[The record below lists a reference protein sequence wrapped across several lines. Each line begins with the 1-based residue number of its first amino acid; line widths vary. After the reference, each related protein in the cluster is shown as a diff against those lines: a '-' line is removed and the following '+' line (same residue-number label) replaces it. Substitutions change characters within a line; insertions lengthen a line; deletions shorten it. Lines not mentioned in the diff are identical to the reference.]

1 MPQLLTSHVF
11 ISYSR
16 RDETIM
22 RRVVKF
28 LRRQGINVWV
38 DNEELI
44 PGTPIW
50 EEEIEKAIKAALAV
64 VAVMSP
70 DSKDSEWVRREI
82 SLADQNRKRIFPVLV
97 QGDEDRSIT
106 LRLITRQYIDLRENE
121 GVGLTS
127 LHSALSEYLDELNAQ
142 LKEKEQQAEEKKS
155 TAIIA
160 GTEKY
165 ATKGSSNL
173 EIDKTPVPDI
183 SSQTLLWFTLG
194 WAIAGAIGGFIYNYF
209 LSEILGEI
217 VAGAVGGIIGR
228 IVTITALR
236 QAGEVSP
243 QKNMMQMVL
252 TWSLGGAIGWLVGW
266 ELTEAIGAGI
276 GMAIFIAIGMAGTLG
291 MTYLRSK
298 WKSIAFITLA
308 WTIGGAIGWSIAR
321 GMIYDLDIDNA
332 TSWTIGIA
340 IGWGMGGV
348 VMGWQLLKKVSNS

>member
-1 MPQLLTSHVF
+1 MAQLLNGHVF

-16 RDETIM
+16 RDEM
-22 RRVVKF
+22 VMWRVVKF

-50 EEEIEKAIKAALAV
+50 EEEIEKAIKAASAV

-97 QGDEDRSIT
+97 QGDEDTSIT

-121 GVGLTS
+121 GAGLTS
-127 LHSALSEYLDELNAQ
+127 LHNALFEYLNELSAQ
-142 LKEKEQQAEEKKS
+142 LKEKEREEKEKS
-155 TAIIA
+155 AVKT
-160 GTEKY
+160 
-165 ATKGSSNL
+165 ATKKDATKESSNL

-194 WAIAGAIGGFIYNYF
+194 WAIAGAIGGLIYNNF

-217 VAGAVGGIIGR
+217 VAGAIGGTIGG

-236 QAGEVSP
+236 QAGGVSH

-252 TWSLGGAIGWLVGW
+252 AWSLGGAIGWLVGW

-291 MTYLRSK
+291 MTYLRSN

-332 TSWTIGIA
+332 TSWTIGTA
-340 IGWGMGGV
+340 IGWGIGGF
-348 VMGWQLLKKVSNS
+348 VMGWQLLKKNSNS